1 MQEEKFNTEVVELA
15 TKDLRALL
23 SKYTNLSEFEKMLA
37 VKNLGSELENQI
49 AIRMQSAALYSVLVK
64 LR

>member
-1 MQEEKFNTEVVELA
+1 MQEEKLNTEVVELA
-15 TKDLRALL
+15 TKELRALL
-23 SKYTNLSEFEKMLA
+23 SKYTNLSEFEKMLT